1 MSAALVVGIM
11 ALCLGVLFFW
21 AFRVL
26 PGEPWQIL
34 AVWPR
39 QKGSDGAW
47 RGTNLTYYGLFNGLG
62 LAVAV
67 AVAVF
72 LPGTVGLPLSY
83 LAWCVFVLLAVTV
96 PASKIVN
103 RMVEGHWHGFTIGGA
118 SFVGM
123 IAGPWLIWGVS
134 RLALSE
140 VEGSTATVYVMGA
153 LACAYALGEGI
164 GRLAC
169 ISFGCCYGRPL
180 AGCPAWLSKLFT
192 HAAFVFEGRLKKS
205 SYEHGYEGQRLIP
218 VQAMTAI
225 ISSMAGLAGMA
236 VFLGG
241 HPILAYVMPVVATQ
255 VWRFVS
261 EFLRADYRGKGRI
274 SAYQGMALAGTAY
287 TVVLG
292 YLWSGAVTLTP
303 DVARGLALLWTPG
316 AILLIEVVA
325 LFVAFRMGISTVT
338 TARIHFGLR
347 QDGAPTAASALRISD
362 DPLTQD

>member
-1 MSAALVVGIM
+1 MSAAIVVGIM
-11 ALCLGVLFFW
+11 TLCLGVLFFW

-39 QKGSDGAW
+39 QKEPDGTW

-67 AVAVF
+67 AVTVF
-72 LPGTVGLPLSY
+72 LLGTMRMPLPY
-83 LAWCVFVLLAVTV
+83 VAWCVFVLLAVTV

-123 IAGPWLIWGVS
+123 VAGPWLVWGIS
-134 RLALSE
+134 RLTLSAE
-140 VEGSTATVYVMGA
+140 EGAMATVSVMGA
-153 LACAYALGEGI
+153 IACAYALGEGI

-180 AGCPAWLSKLFT
+180 ADCPAWLSKLFT
-192 HAAFVFEGRLKKS
+192 HGAFVFEGRLKKS
-205 SYEHGYEGQRLIP
+205 SYEHRYEGKRLIP
-218 VQAMTAI
+218 VQALTAI
-225 ISSMAGLAGMA
+225 ISSMAGLVGMA

-241 HPILAYVMPVVATQ
+241 HPVLAYVMPVVATQ

-261 EFLRADYRGKGRI
+261 EFLRADYRGAGRI
-274 SAYQGMALAGTAY
+274 TAYQGMALAGAAY
-287 TVVLG
+287 TVALG
-292 YLWSGAVTLTP
+292 LLWSGTLALTP

-316 AILLIEVVA
+316 AILLIEAVA
-325 LFVAFRMGISTVT
+325 LFVAIRMGLSTVT

-347 QDGAPTAASALRISD
+347 QDGVPPVSPALRTSD
-362 DPLTQD
+362 GSLTQD